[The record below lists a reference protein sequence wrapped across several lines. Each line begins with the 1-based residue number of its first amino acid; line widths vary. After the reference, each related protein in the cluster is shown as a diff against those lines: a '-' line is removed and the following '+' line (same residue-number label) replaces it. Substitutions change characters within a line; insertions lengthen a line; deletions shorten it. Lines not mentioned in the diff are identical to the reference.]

1 MKNLTR
7 KQKIIARLVVI
18 LCIGILI
25 VTFTV
30 DYNRVKNQKKPIFC
44 IKSPAGAIMDG
55 GTIEYFGLGY
65 KVIDFHTIAG
75 FDDIKIGT
83 WFMDYNDFEEEIK
96 AYEKKFE
103 ENLSTNEENNSDLE
117 NVIMKVDSITI
128 KPTSIS
134 IIIINNNDNEIGYG
148 EEYKIQKNINGEWEY
163 LDYLPNTVW
172 NDIAYIIKANSQ
184 TTKKLNLE
192 NTYGELEKGT
202 YRVIKTVFFE
212 NGKKTDIYSTE
223 FEIK

>member
-44 IKSPAGAIMDG
+44 IKSPAGGIMDG

-96 AYEKKFE
+96 AYEKKYKE
-103 ENLSTNEENNSDLE
+103 KLLMNEENNSDLE
-117 NVIMKVDSITI
+117 NVIMKVDSTTI

-134 IIIINNNDNEIGYG
+134 IIIINNNDNEIGYD

>member
-1 MKNLTR
+1 MFMK
-7 KQKIIARLVVI
+7 KILKVVA
-18 LCIGILI
+18 GILGII
-25 VTFTV
+25 VVLGIVFFTV

-44 IKSPAGAIMDG
+44 IKSPAGGIMDG

>member
-1 MKNLTR
+1 MKNLTK

-44 IKSPAGAIMDG
+44 IQNPDGGIMDG

-96 AYEKKFE
+96 AYEKKYK
-103 ENLSTNEENNSDLE
+103 ENLLTNEENNSDLE
-117 NVIMKVDSITI
+117 NVIMKVDSTTI
-128 KPTSIS
+128 KTTSIS

-148 EEYKIQKNINGEWEY
+148 EEYKIQKNINGEWKY
-163 LDYLPNTVW
+163 LDYLPNTSW

>member
-7 KQKIIARLVVI
+7 KQKIITRLVVI

-44 IKSPAGAIMDG
+44 IKSPAGGIMDG

-103 ENLSTNEENNSDLE
+103 ENLSTNEENNSDSE
-117 NVIMKVDSITI
+117 NVIMKVDSTTI
-128 KPTSIS
+128 KTTSIS
-134 IIIINNNDNEIGYG
+134 IIIINNTDNEIGYPND
-148 EEYKIQKNINGEWEY
+148 EYGVCTDVVAFGLK
-163 LDYLPNTVW
+163 D
-172 NDIAYIIKANSQ
+172 ANMF
-184 TTKKLNLE
+184 L
-192 NTYGELEKGT
+192 
-202 YRVIKTVFFE
+202 
-212 NGKKTDIYSTE
+212 
-223 FEIK
+223 

>member
-1 MKNLTR
+1 MLMK
-7 KQKIIARLVVI
+7 KILKVVV
-18 LCIGILI
+18 GILGII
-25 VTFTV
+25 VVLGIVFFMV
-30 DYNRVKNQKKPIFC
+30 DYNRVKNQEKPIFC
-44 IKSPAGAIMDG
+44 IQNPDGGIMDG

-103 ENLSTNEENNSDLE
+103 ESLSTNEENNSDLE
-117 NVIMKVDSITI
+117 NVIMKVDSTTI
-128 KPTSIS
+128 KPTSVS

-148 EEYKIQKNINGEWEY
+148 EEYKIQKNINGEWKY
-163 LDYLPNTVW
+163 LDYLPNTAW
-172 NDIAYIIKANSQ
+172 NDVAYIIKANSQ

-192 NTYGELEKGT
+192 NTYGELGKGT
-202 YRVIKTVFFE
+202 YRIIKTMFSE
-212 NGKKTDIYSTE
+212 NGKKADIYSNE

>member
-44 IKSPAGAIMDG
+44 IKSPAGGIMDG
-55 GTIEYFGLGY
+55 GTIEYLGLGY
-65 KVIDFHTIAG
+65 KVIDFHIIAG

-103 ENLSTNEENNSDLE
+103 ESLSTNEENNSDLE
-117 NVIMKVDSITI
+117 NVIIKVDSTTI

-148 EEYKIQKNINGEWEY
+148 EEYKIQKNINGEWKY
-163 LDYLPNTVW
+163 LDYLPNTSW

-192 NTYGELEKGT
+192 NTYGELGKGT
-202 YRVIKTVFFE
+202 YRIIKTMFSE
-212 NGKKTDIYSTE
+212 NGKKADIYSNE

>member
-44 IKSPAGAIMDG
+44 IKSPAGGIMDG

-103 ENLSTNEENNSDLE
+103 ESLSTNEENNSDLE

>member
-44 IKSPAGAIMDG
+44 IKSPAGGIMDG

-117 NVIMKVDSITI
+117 KVIMKVDSITI

>member
-44 IKSPAGAIMDG
+44 IQSPAGVILDG

-103 ENLSTNEENNSDLE
+103 ESLSTNEENNSDSE
-117 NVIMKVDSITI
+117 NVIMKVDSTTI

-148 EEYKIQKNINGEWEY
+148 EEYKIQKNINGEWKY
-163 LDYLPNTVW
+163 LDYLPNTSW

>member
-44 IKSPAGAIMDG
+44 IKSPAGGIMDG

-103 ENLSTNEENNSDLE
+103 ESLSTNEENNSDSE
-117 NVIMKVDSITI
+117 NVIMKVDSTTI
-128 KPTSIS
+128 KPTSVS

-148 EEYKIQKNINGEWEY
+148 EEYKIQKNINGEWKY
-163 LDYLPNTVW
+163 LDYLPNTSW

-202 YRVIKTVFFE
+202 YRVIMTVFLG
-212 NGKKTDIYSTE
+212 NGKTTDIYSTE

>member
-44 IKSPAGAIMDG
+44 IKDPAGVILDG

-103 ENLSTNEENNSDLE
+103 ESLSTNEENNSDLE

-134 IIIINNNDNEIGYG
+134 IIIINNNDNEIGYDQ
-148 EEYKIQKNINGEWEY
+148 EYKIQKNINGEWKY
-163 LDYLPNTVW
+163 LDYLPNTSW

>member
-44 IKSPAGAIMDG
+44 IKSPAGGIMDG

-96 AYEKKFE
+96 AYEKKYK
-103 ENLSTNEENNSDLE
+103 ENLLTNEENNSDLE
-117 NVIMKVDSITI
+117 NVIMKVDSTTI

>member
-1 MKNLTR
+1 MKKFL
-7 KQKIIARLVVI
+7 KVVA
-18 LCIGILI
+18 GILGII
-25 VTFTV
+25 VVLGIVFFTV

-44 IKSPAGAIMDG
+44 IKDPAGAIMDG

-103 ENLSTNEENNSDLE
+103 ESLSTNEENNSDLE
-117 NVIMKVDSITI
+117 NVIIKVDSTTI

-148 EEYKIQKNINGEWEY
+148 EEYKIQKNINGEWKY
-163 LDYLPNTVW
+163 LDYLPNTSW

-192 NTYGELEKGT
+192 NTYGELGKGT
-202 YRVIKTVFFE
+202 YRIIKTMFSE
-212 NGKKTDIYSTE
+212 NGKKADIYSNE

>member
-44 IKSPAGAIMDG
+44 IKSPAGGIMDG

-103 ENLSTNEENNSDLE
+103 ESLSTNEENNSDLE

-148 EEYKIQKNINGEWEY
+148 EEYKIQKNINGEWKY

>member
-1 MKNLTR
+1 MKNLTK

-44 IKSPAGAIMDG
+44 IQNPDGGIMDG

-65 KVIDFHTIAG
+65 KVIDFHTLAG

-103 ENLSTNEENNSDLE
+103 ENLSTNEENNSDSE
-117 NVIMKVDSITI
+117 NVIMKVDSTTI

-148 EEYKIQKNINGEWEY
+148 EEYKIQKNINGEWKY
-163 LDYLPNTVW
+163 LDYLPNTAW
-172 NDIAYIIKANSQ
+172 NDVAYIIKANSQ

-202 YRVIKTVFFE
+202 YRIIKTMFSE
-212 NGKKTDIYSTE
+212 NGKKADIYSNE

>member
-1 MKNLTR
+1 MK
-7 KQKIIARLVVI
+7 KILKVVV
-18 LCIGILI
+18 GILGII
-25 VTFTV
+25 VVLGIVFFTV
-30 DYNRVKNQKKPIFC
+30 DYNRVKNQKRPIFC
-44 IKSPAGAIMDG
+44 IQSPAGVILDG

-96 AYEKKFE
+96 AYEKKYKE
-103 ENLSTNEENNSDLE
+103 KLLMNEENNSDLE

>member
-44 IKSPAGAIMDG
+44 IKSPAGGIMDG

-103 ENLSTNEENNSDLE
+103 ENLSTNEENNSDSE
-117 NVIMKVDSITI
+117 NVIMKVDSTTI
-128 KPTSIS
+128 KPTSVS

-148 EEYKIQKNINGEWEY
+148 EEYKIQKNINGEWKY
-163 LDYLPNTVW
+163 LDYLPNTSW

-202 YRVIKTVFFE
+202 YRVIKTVFLE

>member
-44 IKSPAGAIMDG
+44 IKSPAGGIMDG

-96 AYEKKFE
+96 AYEKKYKE
-103 ENLSTNEENNSDLE
+103 KLLMNEENNSDLE

-134 IIIINNNDNEIGYG
+134 IIIINNNDNEIGYD
-148 EEYKIQKNINGEWEY
+148 EEYKIQKNINGEWKY

>member
-1 MKNLTR
+1 MKKIL
-7 KQKIIARLVVI
+7 KIIVSTLGIIVVLGMI
-18 LCIGILI
+18 
-25 VTFTV
+25 FFMV

-44 IKSPAGAIMDG
+44 IKNPAGAIMDG
-55 GTIEYFGLGY
+55 GTIEYLGLGY

-103 ENLSTNEENNSDLE
+103 ESLSTNEENNSDLE
-117 NVIMKVDSITI
+117 NVIIKVDSTTI

-134 IIIINNNDNEIGYG
+134 IIINNNDNEIGYG
-148 EEYKIQKNINGEWEY
+148 EEYKIQKNINGEWKY
-163 LDYLPNTVW
+163 LDYLPNTSW

-192 NTYGELEKGT
+192 NTYGELWKGT
-202 YRVIKTVFFE
+202 YRIIKTMFSE

>member
-1 MKNLTR
+1 MK
-7 KQKIIARLVVI
+7 KILKVVV
-18 LCIGILI
+18 GILGII
-25 VTFTV
+25 VVLGIVFFTV

-44 IKSPAGAIMDG
+44 IKSPAGGIMDG

-117 NVIMKVDSITI
+117 NVIMKVDSTTI
-128 KPTSIS
+128 KTTSIS

-192 NTYGELEKGT
+192 NTYGELENGT

>member
-44 IKSPAGAIMDG
+44 IKSPAGGIMDG
-55 GTIEYFGLGY
+55 GTIEYLGLGY
-65 KVIDFHTIAG
+65 KVIDFHIIAG

-148 EEYKIQKNINGEWEY
+148 EEYKIQKNINGEWKY
-163 LDYLPNTVW
+163 LDYLPNTAW
-172 NDIAYIIKANSQ
+172 NDVAYIIKANSQ

-192 NTYGELEKGT
+192 NTYGELGKGT
-202 YRVIKTVFFE
+202 YRIIKTMFSE
-212 NGKKTDIYSTE
+212 NGKTTDIYSTE